1 MRELTVRLSHKTY
14 PIYIENGLFNKAGET
29 IRRFFPGRKAFVVTD
44 SNLVP
49 RYGEALI
56 DQLNQ
61 LGIPNGLYTI
71 PAGESS
77 KSHDQLIKLYGAL
90 SEAEITRKDVIIAVG
105 GGVTGDLTGFA
116 ASTWL
121 RGTGFLQIPTS
132 LLAMVD
138 SSIGGKVAVNLPV
151 GKNLV
156 GSFYHPEAVLIDP
169 MLLNT
174 LTDRIFADGM
184 AEVIKHGCIR
194 DPELFELL
202 ESLNGRED
210 FMAHAEEIIYRNCE
224 IKKKVVEEDE
234 RESGPRM
241 ILNFGHTFGHAIEKA
256 FHYEKVTHGE
266 AVAMGMVFAAELSAS
281 LGICDEAVP
290 QRIRSCLNRYHLP
303 TSWPK
308 IHPDTIK
315 NAVILDKKAQTH
327 ELVLVMI
334 KSIGEV
340 ILQKYPKTQ
349 IGGWIDE
356 KLNH

>member
-1 MRELTVRLSHKTY
+1 MRELTVKLSHKTY
-14 PIYIENGLFNKAGET
+14 PICIEKGLFNKAGEW
-29 IRRFFPGRKAFVVTD
+29 IQRYYPGRKAFVVTD
-44 SNLVP
+44 SNLVSL
-49 RYGEALI
+49 YGNALM
-56 DQLNQ
+56 DQLNG
-61 LGIPNGLYTI
+61 LGIPSSLYAI
-71 PAGESS
+71 PAGEGS
-77 KSHDQLIKLYGAL
+77 KSHDQLIRLYRAF
-90 SEAEITRKDVIIAVG
+90 SDAEITRKDVIIALG

-156 GSFYHPEAVLIDP
+156 GSFYHPDAVLIDP
-169 MLLNT
+169 TLLNT
-174 LTDRIFADGM
+174 LPDRFFADGM

-194 DPELFELL
+194 DVELFTLL
-202 ESLNGRED
+202 EKLDGRKG
-210 FMAHAEEIIYRNCE
+210 FMDHAEKIIFRNCE
-224 IKKKVVEEDE
+224 IKKNVVEADE
-234 RESGPRM
+234 RESSLRM

-256 FHYEKVTHGE
+256 FHYETYTHGE
-266 AVAMGMVFAAELSAS
+266 AVSMGMVFAADLSER
-281 LGICDEAVP
+281 LGICDETVP
-290 QRIRSCLNRYHLP
+290 KRIKSCLERYQLP

-308 IHPDTIK
+308 TNPL
-315 NAVILDKKAQTH
+315 AVKSAILLDKKAQTDDI
-327 ELVLVMI
+327 VLVMI
-334 KSIGEV
+334 KHIGEV